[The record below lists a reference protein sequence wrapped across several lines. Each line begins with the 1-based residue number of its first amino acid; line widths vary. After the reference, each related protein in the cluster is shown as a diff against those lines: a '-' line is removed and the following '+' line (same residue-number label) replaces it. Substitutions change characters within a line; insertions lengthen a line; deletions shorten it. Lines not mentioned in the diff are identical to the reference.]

1 MRTLK
6 VQDNYTAIGLIVV
19 VYQHFNVLA
28 QYDEFLFI
36 DYSARS
42 KYNVPCLRS
51 FKHHM
56 IQM

>member
-6 VQDNYTAIGLIVV
+6 VQDNYTTIGLIVV
-19 VYQHFNVLA
+19 VYQYFTVLA
-28 QYDEFLFI
+28 HYDEFLYE
-36 DYSARS
+36 YSARS

>member
-6 VQDNYTAIGLIVV
+6 VQVNYTTIGLIVV
-19 VYQHFNVLA
+19 VYQYFTVLA
-28 QYDEFLFI
+28 HYDEFLFI

-51 FKHHM
+51 FKYHM